1 MTDSPTRAAIY
12 LRVSLDREMD
22 GLAIDR
28 QHDGCRKIA
37 ADREWAVVG
46 TYIDQSRS
54 ATDKSKTRPDYDRMI
69 TDYRAG
75 LFDAIVCWDLDR
87 LTRQPRQLEDWIDEA
102 ELRGLRLVTANG
114 EADLTNDGGRLYAR
128 VKAAVARGEVE
139 RSAER
144 RSAAEL
150 QRARRGLAPKGLRLL
165 GYSTSA
171 EVIAHEAEA
180 VRELFRLSALPD
192 GPSISSMVAALSG
205 QEGKGAPLAIP
216 RLPKRSRALAIE
228 RNQRRIAA
236 GLKPTEVPDDGPW
249 ALSTVLGV
257 LRNPRYA
264 GYSVY
269 TGSARRIGSAR
280 SASERIVRNE
290 DGTPV
295 LGNWK
300 PLIDQVTWNTVQA
313 RLNRQSITA
322 RPELA
327 MRHRYLGSGIYL
339 CGLCGRPLTAR
350 SGRYRCG
357 DASGEKRH
365 LIRSYEG
372 IDNLVLSVVRELLT
386 SHDLD
391 AHLLTPSAPRVSTLA
406 VEIANH
412 RASVRRVV
420 RDFGGG
426 HVTGSDVARIRGGKV
441 RVIADLEEERRCL
454 LRAVGLGNLIN
465 CDDPRAMFDGSS
477 LDFQRLVVDSLV
489 EIQVFQQRPGRR
501 GVDPSTVRVLPRA
514 ELLEQSVGRLKC

>member
-1 MTDSPTRAAIY
+1 MTDFPVHVAIY

-28 QHDGCRKIA
+28 QHEDCRKIA
-37 ADREWAVVG
+37 ADRGWVVVG

-69 TDYRAG
+69 TDYRTG
-75 LFDAIVCWDLDR
+75 LFEAIVCWDLDR

-114 EADLTNDGGRLYAR
+114 EADLTSDGGRLYAR

-139 RSAER
+139 RSADR

-205 QEGKGAPLAIP
+205 QEGAGVPPSIP

-228 RNQRRIAA
+228 RNQRRLAA
-236 GLKPTEVPDDGPW
+236 RLKPTEVPDDGPW

-264 GYSVY
+264 GYSIY
-269 TGSARRIGSAR
+269 SGSARRSGSAR

-295 LGNWK
+295 LGNWE

-313 RLNRQSITA
+313 RLNRQSNTA
-322 RPELA
+322 RPEPAL
-327 MRHRYLGSGIYL
+327 RHRYLGSGIYR
-339 CGLCGRPLTAR
+339 CGLCGRPLTTR

-357 DASGEKRH
+357 DASGGNRH
-365 LIRSYEG
+365 LIRPYEG
-372 IDNLVLSVVRELLT
+372 IDDFVLSTVRELLT
-386 SHDLD
+386 SCDL
-391 AHLLTPSAPRVSTLA
+391 ASRLMTPRAPRVSRIG
-406 VEIANH
+406 VEIAHH
-412 RASVRRVV
+412 RASLSRARR
-420 RDFGGG
+420 DYEHG
-426 HVTGSDVARIRGGKV
+426 HVTANDVARIRRGKASF
-441 RVIADLEEERRCL
+441 ITKLEEERRGL
-454 LRAVGLGNLIN
+454 LRAVGLGDLIN
-465 CDDPRAMFDGSS
+465 CDDPQAMFDGGG
-477 LDFQRLVVDSLV
+477 LEFQRLVVDSLV
-489 EIQVFQQRPGRR
+489 EVRVFRQFPGRR
-501 GVDPSTVRVLPRA
+501 GVDPSTVRVLSRA
-514 ELLEQSVGRLKC
+514 ELLEQSVGHLKC